1 MKFLDWCR
9 PGMGIKRWLL
19 VGIAGIV
26 TVSIGLNQ
34 FIESPDSLYRVFYF
48 VSGTSLVIL
57 GGIIIYT
64 ALRYG
69 LGTLIRAISDSRNMA
84 GGLEGD
90 KLRNLIYEKRVLVK
104 GPKIVVIGG
113 GTGLSVM
120 LRGLKHYTSNIT
132 AVVTTADDGGG
143 SGVLRQEMGILPP
156 GDIRNC
162 IVALANVEPVMEQL
176 LQYRFHEGTLSG
188 QSFGNLLIAAMSD
201 ISNGFEEAI
210 QQISNVLA
218 VTGRVLPVT
227 LDDVFLTGELEDGTV
242 IKGESQIP
250 VVQVQRKSK
259 IKKVTIHP
267 SDCSALPD
275 VLEAIEEA
283 DAVIIGPGS
292 LYTSISPNLLVKGV
306 ADAIRR
312 SNAIKIYVANIM
324 TQPGETQGYAVHDH
338 IHAIRQHGGEGLIDY
353 VLVNN
358 NMRIPRPLRQKYLE
372 EGAEPVNYDKETIE
386 RFGIKLI
393 EKDLLK
399 VTPDHIRHGSNRLA
413 DAIVKLVCDICLSQD
428 RKRWVDFYYIN
439 ELMKRNRTH

>member
-1 MKFLDWCR
+1 
-9 PGMGIKRWLL
+9 MGIKRWLL
-19 VGIAGIV
+19 VGITGIV

-48 VSGTSLVIL
+48 VSGSTLIIL
-57 GGIIIYT
+57 GSIIIYI

-69 LGTLIRAISDSRNMA
+69 LGTLIRVISDSRNMA

-113 GTGLSVM
+113 GTGLSTM

-132 AVVTTADDGGG
+132 AVVTVADDGGG

-176 LQYRFHEGTLSG
+176 LQYRFHEGALSG

-227 LDDVFLTGELEDGTV
+227 LDDVVLTAELEDGTI

-250 VVQVQRKSK
+250 IVQVQRKSK
-259 IKKVTIHP
+259 IKKVTILP
-267 SDCSALPD
+267 SDCNALPD
-275 VLEAIEEA
+275 VLEAIAEA
-283 DAVIIGPGS
+283 DAVVIGPGS
-292 LYTSISPNLLVKGV
+292 LYTSIIPNLLVKDV

-312 SNAIKIYVANIM
+312 SSAIKIYVANIM
-324 TQPGETQGYAVHDH
+324 TQPGETQGYTVHDH
-338 IHAIRQHGGEGLIDY
+338 IHAILQHGGEGLIDY

-358 NMRIPRPLRQKYLE
+358 NTRIPQSLRQKYLE
-372 EGAEPVNYDKETIE
+372 EGAEPVTYNKEVIE
-386 RFGIKLI
+386 KSGIKLI

-399 VTPDHIRHGSNRLA
+399 VTTDHIRHGSNRLA
-413 DAIVKLVCDICLSQD
+413 DAIVKLVSDIRLSQD

-439 ELMKRNRTH
+439 ELMKRNRPH